1 MKCSKIT
8 MNEKEV
14 IEKSLQKNAPTAINM
29 HKIEEH
35 FIMDI
40 NYEIIVN
47 SIIEDLKINGYVIN
61 NIKT

>member
-1 MKCSKIT
+1 
-8 MNEKEV
+8 MNEKEI